1 MRECEAAQLLA
12 PHAAI
17 AGQTCRSAAIGEFF
31 WCIVKPRFMLLPGE
45 LAPDWGS
52 SLALAR
58 IRGRL
63 MKTVTT
69 FNFLAIQT
77 LILATALAAPS
88 LAEPA
93 AGQANP
99 TASFAT
105 LEAAENAA
113 NAQPGPRNVPA
124 RSIPV
129 PGTVSPEVLALIAA
143 PYRVPAWDANPK
155 SPEEWKELVATLAAR
170 GAAAQPRIREKLGVT
185 MQPAVIGGVKSFILA
200 PTVIPDANRNRL
212 LVHVHGGGYVYNPG
226 EAGTGEAALMAAYG
240 GFKVISFDYR
250 MPPDAPY
257 PAAMDDA
264 MAVWKAALQMQ
275 EPRNMAIFGTSTG
288 GGMTLAMI
296 LRAKQEHLPL
306 PAAIAPGTPWSDL
319 TETGDTYKTN
329 EWLDNVLVSYN
340 GYLSHAAKLYAN
352 GHDLKDPQLSP
363 IYGDFHGFPPAI
375 LTSGT
380 RDLFLSNTVLTHR
393 KLRQAGVEAVLQVF
407 EGLSHAQYLFDPNA
421 PETKEAFT
429 EIAQFFDAH
438 LGR

>member
-1 MRECEAAQLLA
+1 MNTK
-12 PHAAI
+12 AI
-17 AGQTCRSAAIGEFF
+17 C
-31 WCIVKPRFMLLPGE
+31 K
-45 LAPDWGS
+45 
-52 SLALAR
+52 
-58 IRGRL
+58 
-63 MKTVTT
+63 
-69 FNFLAIQT
+69 FLVIPT
-77 LILATALAAPS
+77 LILTAALAVPSVAEQAASQTNPAP
-88 LAEPA
+88 
-93 AGQANP
+93 
-99 TASFAT
+99 TFAT
-105 LEAAENAA
+105 LEATQNAA
-113 NAQPGPRNVPA
+113 NAQKGPRTVPG

-129 PGTVSPEVLALIAA
+129 PDTVSPEVQALIAA

-155 SPEEWKELVATLAAR
+155 SAEEWKELVATLAAR
-170 GAAAQPRIREKLGVT
+170 GAAAQAGIREKLGVT
-185 MQPAVIGGVKSFILA
+185 MQPAVIGGVKAFILA
-200 PTVIPDANRNRL
+200 PKVIPAANRNRL

-264 MAVWKAALQMQ
+264 MAVWKAALKMQ
-275 EPRNMAIFGTSTG
+275 RPRNMAIFGTSTG

-319 TETGDTYKTN
+319 TDTGDTYKTN

-340 GYLSHAAKLYAN
+340 GYLSRAAQLYAN
-352 GHDLKDPQLSP
+352 GHDLRDPQLSP

-393 KLRQAGVEAVLQVF
+393 KLREAGVDAVLQVF
-407 EGLSHAQYLFDPNA
+407 EGMSHAQYLFDPYA

-429 EIAQFFDAH
+429 EIARFFAAH
-438 LGR
+438 LAK